1 MKLAL
6 LFLLVAAPVFAQT
19 VIRPSSC
26 DYRYYEDALP
36 GSPDQTFT
44 NWLFDI
50 MYRDLP
56 QGRTYRRQVS
66 YNGRDWAFEGQPIV
80 VPDIPGATA
89 TFTDG
94 IALRVPPGIQIQFLR
109 LAVEPTTNAPAMKR
123 QMELVM
129 AEQPE
134 TGILFA
140 KKKRFKKTIIIE
152 VPPHGR
158 LIYTRK

>member
-1 MKLAL
+1 MKRLAL
-6 LFLLVAAPVFAQT
+6 LFLFVAVPVFAQT

-56 QGRTYRRQVS
+56 QGKTYRRQTS
-66 YNGRDWAFEGQPIV
+66 YNGRDWISEGQPIV

-89 TFTDG
+89 TFSDG

-109 LAVEPTTNAPAMKR
+109 LAVEPTNAPAMKR